1 MPLLFCVTKRERV
14 MSKNQLIDTSNL
26 RGDFFGGLTAGVVAL
41 PLALAFGVQSG
52 MGAIAG
58 IYGAIAVGIF
68 AAWFGGTSTQI
79 SGPTGPMTV
88 VSAVVIATEIELHGS
103 LDAAL
108 GTIIAI
114 FFLAGALQ
122 ILLGVLKIGQ
132 YIRYMPYPVVS
143 GFMSGIGVI
152 IIVLQIFP
160 FLGHSSPKKIL
171 DIFSELPNVLPDIK
185 IESVLLALATIA
197 TIYLFPKITKLIPSA
212 LVALVVLTGIST
224 LMGLDVAI
232 IGNIP
237 DGLPALQLES
247 FLHIDYSEPMLI
259 IIPAITLAA
268 LGTIDSLLTSIVAD
282 NMTKTQ
288 HNSNKELIGQ
298 GLGNMAAAVIG
309 GIPGAG
315 ATMRTVVNINSGG
328 KTKLSGVIHGV
339 ALLLVL
345 VGAGAY
351 AKLIPLPVLAG
362 ILITVGIGIIDYK
375 GLKHTIHV
383 PKTDAVVMLVVLI
396 MTVFVDLLQAVAVGM
411 VLASVLFMKK
421 MSDIAEDKSSVGSV
435 NDFAIEVPWMDEA
448 DLSGDIRDK
457 VFIKHFDGPIFFG
470 FASKF
475 QEMTRALPEVDVVIL
490 RMKKVPYIDQSG
502 MYAIEDAVMALQEK
516 KILVLITAIQ
526 EQPKDMLRQIG
537 VIPGLIVEE
546 HLYKDF
552 MQCVKAL
559 ETGEAF
565 KGEVKKDDFSWKFLV
580 G

>member
-1 MPLLFCVTKRERV
+1 MNENK
-14 MSKNQLIDTSNL
+14 LIDTSNL

-58 IYGAIAVGIF
+58 IYGAIALGIF
-68 AAWFGGTSTQI
+68 AAWFGGTNTQI

-114 FFLAGALQ
+114 FLLAGFLQ
-122 ILLGVLKIGQ
+122 IVLGVLKVGQ

-160 FLGHSSPKKIL
+160 FLGHVSPKKIP
-171 DIFSELPNVLPDIK
+171 DIFAEVPNVLPLANF
-185 IESVLLALATIA
+185 EAVGLALATIV
-197 TIYLFPKITKLIPSA
+197 TIYLFPLVTKVIPSA
-212 LVALVVLTGIST
+212 LVALLVLTAAST
-224 LMGLDVAI
+224 FMGLDVAI

-237 DGLPALQLES
+237 EGLPALHFDALD
-247 FLHIDYSEPMLI
+247 HIDFRDPMLI
-259 IIPAITLAA
+259 IIPALTLAA

-288 HNSNKELIGQ
+288 HNSNKELVGQ
-298 GLGNMAAAVIG
+298 GIGNMVTAVLG

-328 KTKLSGVIHGV
+328 KTRLSGVIHGV

-345 VGAGAY
+345 IGAGAY
-351 AKLIPLPVLAG
+351 ASLIPLPVLAG

-375 GLKHTIHV
+375 GLKHILHV
-383 PKTDAVVMLVVLI
+383 PKSDAAVMLIVLT

-421 MSDIAEDKSSVGSV
+421 MSDIVEDKSSIGSV
-435 NDFAIEVPWMDEA
+435 DDFTREEAWVDETEI
-448 DLSGDIRDK
+448 SEDILQK
-457 VFIKHFDGPIFFG
+457 VYIKHFDGPIFFG
-470 FASKF
+470 FAAKF
-475 QEMTRALPEVDVVIL
+475 QEMTRALPDVDVVIM
-490 RMKKVPYIDQSG
+490 RMDKVPYIDQSG

-516 KILVLITAIQ
+516 SVLVLLIGIQ
-526 EQPKDMLRQIG
+526 KQPEDMLRRIG
-537 VIPGLIVEE
+537 LVPDMIADQ
-546 HLYKDF
+546 HLYEDF
-552 MQCVKAL
+552 RGCVQAL
-559 ETGEAF
+559 DTGEAF
-565 KGEVKKDDFSWKFLV
+565 KNVVKKENFAWAHITR
-580 G
+580 

>member
-1 MPLLFCVTKRERV
+1 MGKTI
-14 MSKNQLIDTSNL
+14 IDRSNL

-58 IYGAIAVGIF
+58 LYGAIAIGMI
-68 AAWFGGTSTQI
+68 AAWFGGTPTQI

-88 VSAVVIATEIELHGS
+88 VSAVVIATAIDNHGS

-114 FFLAGALQ
+114 FLLAGILQ
-122 ILLGVLKIGQ
+122 IVLGVLKIGQ

-160 FLGHSSPKKIL
+160 FLGHASPKNII
-171 DIFSELPNVLPDIK
+171 DIFAGVPDVIG
-185 IESVLLALATIA
+185 ITNPAAVGLACATMAI
-197 TIYLFPKITKLIPSA
+197 IYLFPRITRVIPSA
-212 LVALVVLTGIST
+212 LVALIALTVAST
-224 LMGLDVAI
+224 LMNLDVHI
-232 IGNIP
+232 IGDIP
-237 DGLPALQLES
+237 QGLPDLKIDALASVEWFNVS
-247 FLHIDYSEPMLI
+247 AIF
-259 IIPAITLAA
+259 IPALTLAA

-328 KTKLSGVIHGV
+328 KTRLSGVIHGV

-345 VGAGAY
+345 LGAGSSAQ
-351 AKLIPLPVLAG
+351 LIPLPVLAG

-375 GLKHTIHV
+375 GIKHTTRV
-383 PKTDAVVMLVVLI
+383 PRTDAVVMLVVLT
-396 MTVFVDLLQAVAVGM
+396 MTVFVDLLQAVAAGM

-421 MSDIAEDKSSVGSV
+421 MSDIIESQSTSGSV
-435 NDFAIEVPWMDEA
+435 ADFAQEESWPDEQN
-448 DLSGDIRDK
+448 LPEEIRK
-457 VFIKHFDGPIFFG
+457 RVYIKHFDGPIFFG
-470 FASKF
+470 FAARF
-475 QEMTRALPEVDVVIL
+475 QAMANALPDIDVVIMRL
-490 RMKKVPYIDQSG
+490 SRVPYIDQSG
-502 MYAIEDAVMALQEK
+502 LYAIEDAVMALQDK
-516 KILVLITAIQ
+516 KVLILMTGLQ
-526 EQPKDMLRQIG
+526 EQPKHMLMR
-537 VIPGLIVEE
+537 VGLIPDLIPEQ
-546 HLYKDF
+546 HLYSNFQKAI
-552 MQCVKAL
+552 KAL
-559 ETGEAF
+559 ETGTAF
-565 KGEVKKDDFSWKFLV
+565 ANIEKQVTFSWKFLTR
-580 G
+580 

>member
-1 MPLLFCVTKRERV
+1 MNTNK
-14 MSKNQLIDTSNL
+14 LIDTSSL

-58 IYGAIAVGIF
+58 IYGAIALGIF
-68 AAWFGGTSTQI
+68 AAWFGGTNTQI

-88 VSAVVIATEIELHGS
+88 VSAVVIANEIELHGS

-114 FFLAGALQ
+114 FLLAGLLQ

-160 FLGHSSPKKIL
+160 FLGHVSPKKIP
-171 DIFSELPNVLPDIK
+171 DIFTELPSILPLANY
-185 IESVLLALATIA
+185 ESVGLAMATIV
-197 TIYLFPKITKLIPSA
+197 TIYLFPLVTRLIPSA
-212 LVALVVLTGIST
+212 LIALVVLTAAST
-224 LMGLDVAI
+224 FMGLDVAI

-237 DGLPALQLES
+237 EGLPAL
-247 FLHIDYSEPMLI
+247 HIDALDHIDFSDPMLI
-259 IIPAITLAA
+259 IVPGLTLAA

-298 GLGNMAAAVIG
+298 GIGNMASAVIG

-345 VGAGAY
+345 IGAGTY
-351 AKLIPLPVLAG
+351 ARLIPLPVLAG

-375 GLKHTIHV
+375 GLKHILHV
-383 PKTDAVVMLVVLI
+383 PKSDAAVMLIVLT

-411 VLASVLFMKK
+411 VMASVLFMKK

-435 NDFAIEVPWMDEA
+435 DEFANEVAWIDET
-448 DLSGDIRDK
+448 DLSDELLHK
-457 VFIKHFDGPIFFG
+457 VYIKHFDGPIFFG
-470 FASKF
+470 FASRF
-475 QEMTRALPEVDVVIL
+475 QQMTQALPEVEVVIM
-490 RMKKVPYIDQSG
+490 RMRKVPYIDQSG
-502 MYAIEDAVMALQEK
+502 MYAIEDALMALREK
-516 KILVLITAIQ
+516 NVLVLITEIQ
-526 EQPKDMLRQIG
+526 EQPKDMLMRIG
-537 VIPGLIVEE
+537 IVPGLIADQ
-546 HLYKDF
+546 HLY
-552 MQCVKAL
+552 
-559 ETGEAF
+559 
-565 KGEVKKDDFSWKFLV
+565 DDFSSCIEDLKSGDVYSNVQDKDGYLWTYLA

>member
-1 MPLLFCVTKRERV
+1 
-14 MSKNQLIDTSNL
+14 MSENKIIDTSNL

-41 PLALAFGVQSG
+41 PLALAFGLQSG

-58 IYGAIAVGIF
+58 LYGAIVIGII
-68 AAWFGGTSTQI
+68 AAWFGGTPTQI

-88 VSAVVIATEIELHGS
+88 VSAVVISTAIETHGGS
-103 LDAAL
+103 LEAAM

-114 FFLAGALQ
+114 FLLSGVFQ
-122 ILLGVLKIGQ
+122 ILLGIFKIGQ

-171 DIFSELPNVLPDIK
+171 DIFSQLPSIINDINHA
-185 IESVLLALATIA
+185 SVSLALATIA
-197 TIYLFPKITKLIPSA
+197 TIYLFPRITKLIPSA
-212 LVALVVLTGIST
+212 LVALIVLTIVST
-224 LMGLDVAI
+224 IMGLDVKI
-232 IGNIP
+232 IGDIP
-237 DGLPALQLES
+237 EGLPVLQIGTLTNVDWS
-247 FLHIDYSEPMLI
+247 NPMLL
-259 IIPAITLAA
+259 IIPALTLAA

-298 GLGNMAAAVIG
+298 GLGNMGAALIG

-328 KTKLSGVIHGV
+328 KTRLSGVIHGL

-345 VGAGAY
+345 LGAGAY

-375 GLKHTIHV
+375 GIKHIPHV
-383 PKTDAVVMLVVLI
+383 PKVDSIIMLVVLT

-421 MSDIAEDKSSVGSV
+421 MSDIVEQKSSVDSV
-435 NDFAIEVPWMDEA
+435 ANLVKEEAWDDELKLSEAIQRQ
-448 DLSGDIRDK
+448 IY
-457 VFIKHFDGPIFFG
+457 IKHFDGPIFFG

-475 QEMTRALPEVDVVIL
+475 QEMARSLPEVTVVIM
-490 RMKKVPYIDQSG
+490 RMKLVPYIDQSG
-502 MYAIEDAVMALQEK
+502 IYAIEDAVMALKERGVI
-516 KILVLITAIQ
+516 ILIVGIQ
-526 EQPKDMLRQIG
+526 DQPKDMLQNI
-537 VIPGLIVEE
+537 GLISGLIPEE
-546 HLYKDF
+546 HIF
-552 MQCVKAL
+552 FSFSECISAL
-559 ETGEAF
+559 EAGT
-565 KGEVKKDDFSWKFLV
+565 VKPDLDNLKNIAWNLN
-580 G
+580 

>member
-1 MPLLFCVTKRERV
+1 
-14 MSKNQLIDTSNL
+14 MSENKLIDTSNL

-58 IYGAIAVGIF
+58 IYGAIAIGIL
-68 AAWFGGTSTQI
+68 AAWFGGTNTQI

-103 LDAAL
+103 LDAAM

-114 FFLAGALQ
+114 FLLAGFMQ
-122 ILLGVLKIGQ
+122 ILLGILKVGQ

-160 FLGHSSPKKIL
+160 FLGQVSPKNIL
-171 DIFSELPNVLPDIK
+171 DIFAELPNALPLFN
-185 IESVLLALATIA
+185 IEAVALALATIV
-197 TIYLFPKITKLIPSA
+197 TIYVFPRVTRVVPSA
-212 LVALVVLTGIST
+212 LVALIALTAVASF
-224 LMGLDVAI
+224 MNLDVAI

-237 DGLPALQLES
+237 EGLPGLKLDD
-247 FLHIDYSEPMLI
+247 LVHVDLDHPMLI
-259 IIPAITLAA
+259 IIPALTLAA

-298 GLGNMAAAVIG
+298 GLGNMAAAAIG

-328 KTKLSGVIHGV
+328 KTKLSGVIHGL
-339 ALLLVL
+339 ALLFVL
-345 VGAGAY
+345 LGAGAY

-375 GLKHTIHV
+375 GLKHITRV
-383 PKTDAVVMLVVLI
+383 PKTDSVVMLIVLS

-411 VLASVLFMKK
+411 LLASMLFMKK
-421 MSDIAEDKSSVGSV
+421 MSDVAEDKSSIGSV
-435 NDFAIEVPWMDEA
+435 EDFAREVAWMDETA
-448 DLSGDIRDK
+448 LSDDICHK
-457 VFIKHFDGPIFFG
+457 VYIKHFDGPIFFG
-470 FASKF
+470 FAAKF
-475 QEMTRALPEVDVVIL
+475 MEMTRALPDVDVVIM
-490 RMKKVPYIDQSG
+490 RMEKVPYIDQSG
-502 MYAIEDAVMALQEK
+502 MYAIEDAVMALQDK
-516 KILVLITAIQ
+516 HVLVLFEGIQ
-526 EQPKDMLRQIG
+526 DQPEDMLRRI
-537 VIPGLIVEE
+537 GLIPDMVANQ
-546 HLYKDF
+546 HLFKDF
-552 MQCVKAL
+552 TSCVTAL

-565 KGEVKKDDFSWKFLV
+565 KDVVNKEDYAWTFITR
-580 G
+580 

>member
-1 MPLLFCVTKRERV
+1 MNEKKR
-14 MSKNQLIDTSNL
+14 IDTTHL

-58 IYGAIAVGIF
+58 IYGAIALGIF
-68 AAWFGGTSTQI
+68 AAWFGGTNTQI

-114 FFLAGALQ
+114 FLLAGFLQ
-122 ILLGVLKIGQ
+122 IILGVVKVGQ

-160 FLGHSSPKKIL
+160 FLGHASPRKIP
-171 DIFSELPNVLPDIK
+171 DIFAELPNVLPLVNW
-185 IESVLLALATIA
+185 ESVGLAMATIL
-197 TIYLFPKITKLIPSA
+197 TIYLFPLVTKLIPSA
-212 LVALVVLTGIST
+212 LVALLALTAIST
-224 LMGLDVAI
+224 FMGLDVEI

-237 DGLPALQLES
+237 EGLPALHFDALD
-247 FLHIDYSEPMLI
+247 HIDFSAPMLI
-259 IIPAITLAA
+259 IIPALTLAA

-288 HNSNKELIGQ
+288 HNSNKELVGQ
-298 GLGNMAAAVIG
+298 GIGNMVAAVLG

-328 KTKLSGVIHGV
+328 KTRLSGVIHGV

-345 VGAGAY
+345 IGAGAY
-351 AKLIPLPVLAG
+351 ASLIPLPVLAG

-375 GLKHTIHV
+375 GLKHILHV
-383 PKTDAVVMLVVLI
+383 PKSDAIVMLVVLI

-411 VLASVLFMKK
+411 VFASVLFMKK
-421 MSDIAEDKSSVGSV
+421 MSDISEVKSSVGSV
-435 NDFAIEVPWMDEA
+435 DDFAHEVAWIDETA
-448 DLSGDIRDK
+448 LSDDLLHK
-457 VFIKHFDGPIFFG
+457 VYIKHFDGPIFFG
-470 FASKF
+470 FTSRF
-475 QEMTRALPEVDVVIL
+475 QQMTQALPEVEVVIM

-502 MYAIEDAVMALQEK
+502 MYAIEDALMALRGK
-516 KILVLITAIQ
+516 NILVLMTEIQ
-526 EQPKDMLRQIG
+526 EQPKDMLKRIG
-537 VIPGLIVEE
+537 IVPNWISEQ
-546 HLYKDF
+546 HLYSDF
-552 MQCVKAL
+552 SSCIEDLKS
-559 ETGEAF
+559 
-565 KGEVKKDDFSWKFLV
+565 GEVFTDVQGKDDYLWDYIAR
-580 G
+580 

>member
-1 MPLLFCVTKRERV
+1 
-14 MSKNQLIDTSNL
+14 MSENKIIDTSNL

-41 PLALAFGVQSG
+41 PLALAFGLQSG

-58 IYGAIAVGIF
+58 LYGAIVIGMI
-68 AAWFGGTSTQI
+68 AAWFGGTPTQI

-88 VSAVVIATEIELHGS
+88 VSAVVISTAIESHGGS
-103 LDAAL
+103 IDAAL

-114 FFLAGALQ
+114 FLLSGVFQ
-122 ILLGVLKIGQ
+122 ILLGIFKIGQ

-160 FLGHSSPKKIL
+160 FLGHTSPKKIL
-171 DIFSELPNVLPDIK
+171 DIFSELPSIINDINLA
-185 IESVLLALATIA
+185 SVSLALATIA
-197 TIYLFPKITKLIPSA
+197 TIYLFPRITKLIPSA
-212 LVALVVLTGIST
+212 LVALIVLTVIST
-224 LMGLDVAI
+224 IIGLDVKI
-232 IGNIP
+232 IGDIP
-237 DGLPALQLES
+237 EGLPVLQIGTLNS
-247 FLHIDYSEPMLI
+247 VDWSNPMLL
-259 IIPAITLAA
+259 IIPALTLAA

-298 GLGNMAAAVIG
+298 GLGNMGAALIG

-328 KTKLSGVIHGV
+328 KTRLSGVIHGV

-345 VGAGAY
+345 LGAGAY

-375 GLKHTIHV
+375 GIKHIPHV
-383 PKTDAVVMLVVLI
+383 PKADSIIMLVVLT

-421 MSDIAEDKSSVGSV
+421 MSDIVEQKSSVDSV
-435 NDFAIEVPWMDEA
+435 ANLVKEDAWDDELN
-448 DLSGDIRDK
+448 LSEEIQRQIY
-457 VFIKHFDGPIFFG
+457 IKHFDGPIFFG

-475 QEMTRALPEVDVVIL
+475 QEMARSLPEVTVVIM
-490 RMKKVPYIDQSG
+490 RMRLVPYIDQSG
-502 MYAIEDAVMALQEK
+502 IYAIEDAVMALKEK
-516 KILVLITAIQ
+516 GVIVLIVGIQ
-526 EQPKDMLRQIG
+526 EQPKDMLQNI
-537 VIPGLIVEE
+537 GLISGLIPDE
-546 HLYKDF
+546 HVFLTF
-552 MQCVKAL
+552 SECISAL
-559 ETGEAF
+559 EART
-565 KGEVKKDDFSWKFLV
+565 VKPDPENLKNITWNLN
-580 G
+580 